1 MLEAFSKPRESPQG
15 RNRNGHPL
23 APSATTPEVNQR
35 RRGKKD
41 EKIGKKKVK
50 YLKKITRVKED
61 IKIKLASLER
71 TRAPGSTG
79 LWAIT
84 GDSLGHPSEGSAW

>member
-23 APSATTPEVNQR
+23 APSATTPEVNQK

-61 IKIKLASLER
+61 IKIKTSLLR
-71 TRAPGSTG
+71 KDQGPGVHRALGNHRG
-79 LWAIT
+79 LSGT
-84 GDSLGHPSEGSAW
+84 PQ